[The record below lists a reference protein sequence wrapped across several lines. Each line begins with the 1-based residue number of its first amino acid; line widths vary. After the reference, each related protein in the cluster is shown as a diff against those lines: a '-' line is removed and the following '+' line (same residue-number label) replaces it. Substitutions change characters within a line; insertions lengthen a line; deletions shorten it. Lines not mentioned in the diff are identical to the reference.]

1 MSNHLVKK
9 KPKKEDNFGVKFYL
23 SAGKVFLACGIV
35 FFFLTKIITTM
46 PQDYKKYN
54 VFLWFVVCYIIS
66 AILML
71 LGITLLCLCKKS
83 KRFQAWADKDME
95 KALHQMIV
103 RELQKDE
110 KKRKKTEKGLSK
122 KSNQKEGE
130 M

>member
-1 MSNHLVKK
+1 MRNCAL
-9 KPKKEDNFGVKFYL
+9 
-23 SAGKVFLACGIV
+23 
-35 FFFLTKIITTM
+35 FLTKLATTA
-46 PQDYKKYN
+46 PQDYEKYN
-54 VFLWFVVCYIIS
+54 VFLWFAVFYIIS
-66 AILML
+66 AILTL

-83 KRFQAWADKDME
+83 KQFQVWAGKDME

-110 KKRKKTEKGLSK
+110 KKRKKIEKRLSK